1 MINLQVRYFQDSTP
15 ENVPCREENF
25 VRRQVNMPLY
35 LAQTALILVDVW
47 NVHFID
53 SWIERAKKI
62 TSESIV
68 PVLETARQCV
78 HNSNRM
84 TIIHA
89 PSPPVADQFKQS
101 NRLGQ
106 TSTQPANESVDWPP
120 TKFRNRS
127 EEYQIY
133 RGPRSQPP
141 GIDLHWKKL
150 ADQLSISEKIIVKPE
165 DEVIATGQQLHQLL
179 AERQIL
185 HLIYV
190 GFATN
195 WCVLGR
201 DYGIRAMAGRGY
213 NIILL
218 REATT
223 GVEFPDTLDETLTT
237 EIAIREVEQQY
248 GFTASNQDFFQA
260 CRPLTKKVEP

>member
-1 MINLQVRYFQDSTP
+1 MSMIELQVRYFQDSTP
-15 ENVPCREENF
+15 TNVSCREENF
-25 VRRQVNMPLY
+25 VRRQIKMPLT
-35 LAQTALILVDVW
+35 LAQTALVLVDVW
-47 NVHFID
+47 NVHFIE

-62 TSESIV
+62 TKDSIV
-68 PVLETARQCV
+68 PILETVRKCEY
-78 HNSNRM
+78 NGERI
-84 TIIHA
+84 TIVHA
-89 PSPPVADQFKQS
+89 PAPPVAAHFDQS
-101 NRLGQ
+101 IVLGQ
-106 TSTQPANESVDWPP
+106 KSNWPKSESDAWPP

-127 EEYQIY
+127 GEYKIY

-141 GIDLHWKKL
+141 GISVHWEKL
-150 ADQLSISEKIIVKPE
+150 ADQLSISEEIIVKPE

-179 AERQIL
+179 AKKGIF

-201 DYGIRAMAGRGY
+201 DYGIRSMASRGY

-223 GVEFPDTLDETLTT
+223 GVEFPDTLDDSLTT

-248 GFTASNQDFFQA
+248 GFSASNYDFFQA
-260 CRPLTKKVEP
+260 CQPVIKE